1 MKFSKPVIASVLA
14 AAMCPPAASG
24 YNLFAP
30 TLFEPVL
37 TSSPFMRQSR
47 GLTRSFDD
55 AFKQMSPRYEIH
67 NTDDL
72 LQISLDVPGT
82 KMEDINVSIEDGGK
96 YLSVRGSR
104 QSRSDSSSYTSQFS
118 QSFYLDQ
125 VIDVD
130 NIQANLVDGVL
141 TVTAPKDVKRLE
153 ESVRSI
159 PISTTAPPV
168 LQAAAEKKTEMNTDG
183 DVHDIHVETV
193 EEEAPKEQEDN
204 EKIEL

>member
-1 MKFSKPVIASVLA
+1 MKFSKPAIASVLA
-14 AAMCPPAASG
+14 AAMCPATASG

-37 TSSPFMRQSR
+37 TYSPFMRQQSR

-72 LQISLDVPGT
+72 LQISMDVPGM

-104 QSRSDSSSYTSQFS
+104 QSRSDSSSYSSQFS
-118 QSFYLDQ
+118 QSFSLDQ

-130 NIQANLVDGVL
+130 NIQANLMDGVL
-141 TVTAPKDVKRLE
+141 TVTAPKDMKRLE

-159 PISTTAPPV
+159 PISTSAPSV
-168 LQAAAEKKTEMNTDG
+168 LQAAEKEAEMKTDEE
-183 DVHDIHVETV
+183 VHDIHVEAV
-193 EEEAPKEQEDN
+193 QEGAQKEEEDS